1 MDGVLLTGILAGEAF
16 GRNHP
21 MSLRLIAALAALLL
35 ATAPIAA
42 DEAFPNR
49 PIRLVVPFAT
59 GGPSDIV
66 ARLLAPR
73 MTAMLGQP
81 IIVEARPGAGGVTGM
96 DVVAKAPADGY
107 TIGLGSAGGMA
118 ISPGL
123 LPNMP
128 YDTLRD
134 FAPLTLAVL
143 VPEPLIVPAARPWR
157 SLGDLIAAARAKPGT
172 LNYASAGPGSMPH
185 LAGELLKLAAGIDL
199 THIPYKGG
207 APLTLALVAG
217 EADLGFADLPILL
230 PHLKAGTLRALA
242 FGGAERFPLL
252 PEVPTFAELGLPQV
266 RTDNWHGLFAPAR
279 TPEPI
284 LTALHRAALAALE
297 APETLRILN
306 EQGAIPRPMSREAFA
321 GFVREELQ
329 RWADVIR
336 NAGVKPD

>member
-1 MDGVLLTGILAGEAF
+1 MSYRVLG
-16 GRNHP
+16 
-21 MSLRLIAALAALLL
+21 ALVCLLL
-35 ATAPIAA
+35 AVWPARAE
-42 DEAFPNR
+42 DAFPNR

-73 MTAMLGQP
+73 MTAVLGQP
-81 IIVEARPGAGGVTGM
+81 IIVEARPGAGGVTCM

-143 VPEPLIVPAARPWR
+143 VPEPLIVPAARPWQN
-157 SLGDLIAAARAKPGT
+157 LADLIAAARARPGA

-252 PEVPTFAELGLPQV
+252 PEVPTFTELGLPGV
-266 RTDNWHGLFAPAR
+266 KTNNWHGLFAPAR
-279 TPEPI
+279 TPEPV
-284 LTALHRAALAALE
+284 LAALHRAALGALA
-297 APETLRILN
+297 APETQRVLN
-306 EQGAIPRPMSREAFA
+306 EQGAIPRPLSREAFA
-321 GFVREELQ
+321 GFVREEVA
-329 RWADVIR
+329 RWAEVIR
-336 NAGVKPD
+336 TAGVKPD

>member
-1 MDGVLLTGILAGEAF
+1 MSYRVLG
-16 GRNHP
+16 
-21 MSLRLIAALAALLL
+21 ALACLLL
-35 ATAPIAA
+35 AVWPVRAE
-42 DEAFPNR
+42 DAFPNR

-73 MTAMLGQP
+73 MTAVLGQQ

-143 VPEPLIVPAARPWR
+143 VPEPLIVPAARPWQ
-157 SLGDLIAAARAKPGT
+157 SLADLIAAARARPGA
-172 LNYASAGPGSMPH
+172 LNSASAGPGSMPH

-252 PEVPTFAELGLPQV
+252 PEVPTFTELGLPSV
-266 RTDNWHGLFAPAR
+266 KTNNWHGLFAPAR
-279 TPEPI
+279 TPEPV
-284 LTALHRAALAALE
+284 LTALHRAALRALE
-297 APETLRILN
+297 APETQRVLN

-321 GFVREELQ
+321 GFVREEVA
-329 RWADVIR
+329 RWAEVIR
-336 NAGVKPD
+336 TAGVKPD